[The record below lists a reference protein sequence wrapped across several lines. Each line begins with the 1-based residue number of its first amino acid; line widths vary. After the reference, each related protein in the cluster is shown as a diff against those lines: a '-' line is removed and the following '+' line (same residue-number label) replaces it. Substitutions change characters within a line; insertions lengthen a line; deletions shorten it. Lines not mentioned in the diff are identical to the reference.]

1 MNPETMIA
9 LARISAVKRELADP
23 MWQHRY
29 VAKQRRIAAGRA
41 RRRVV
46 VNHVGRAIRMVVGRV
61 RTGRTVATT

>member
-23 MWQHRY
+23 MWQHRH
-29 VAKQRRIAAGRA
+29 VAKQRQIAAGRA
-41 RRRVV
+41 RRRAV